1 MSPAPQIAGR
11 VTAMSEPAS
20 MAYPS
25 VDLNL
30 NYKLLNRGTE
40 ERGEEGEER
49 QIYIGMRGQTWQD
62 QSRVAQMASRRCC
75 WCVLNTRGRL

>member
-1 MSPAPQIAGR
+1 MSPAPQIAGH

-25 VDLNL
+25 VGLNL

-40 ERGEEGEER
+40 DRGEEGEEKEDGVEGEKR
-49 QIYIGMRGQTWQD
+49 QDLGA
-62 QSRVAQMASRRCC
+62 VVQMASRHCS
-75 WCVLNTRGRL
+75 WCVLIVQFK

>member
-40 ERGEEGEER
+40 ERGEEGEGEGD
-49 QIYIGMRGQTWQD
+49 IYRYGRTDIGRIRVEWPRWPQD
-62 QSRVAQMASRRCC
+62 VAVGVS
-75 WCVLNTRGRL
+75 